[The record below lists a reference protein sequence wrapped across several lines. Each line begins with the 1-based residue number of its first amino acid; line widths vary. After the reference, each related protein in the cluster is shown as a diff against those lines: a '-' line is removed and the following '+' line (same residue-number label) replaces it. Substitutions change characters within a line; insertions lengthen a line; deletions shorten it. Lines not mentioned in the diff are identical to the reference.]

1 MITSFFPSRSISTN
15 IKDKIIDYYVEGE
28 SVTQEDVAKVDAE
41 IIQELEELYNNEDQE
56 EL

>member
-1 MITSFFPSRSISTN
+1 MIAAIFSLSTT
-15 IKDKIIDYYVEGE
+15 IKNKNDYVEGE

-56 EL
+56 ELYRYD